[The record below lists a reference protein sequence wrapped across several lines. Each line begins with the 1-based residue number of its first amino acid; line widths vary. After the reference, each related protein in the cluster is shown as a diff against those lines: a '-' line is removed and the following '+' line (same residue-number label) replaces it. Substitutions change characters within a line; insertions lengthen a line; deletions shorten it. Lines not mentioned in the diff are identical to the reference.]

1 MTGASGAEL
10 VQIELNGKSTELP
23 APATVA
29 DAVRAAGASP
39 DGRGLAVAVG
49 GEVVPRAAWEERRLQ
64 EGERVE
70 VLHAVQGG

>member
-1 MTGASGAEL
+1 VTGAHGDE
-10 VQIELNGKSTELP
+10 VIRVELNGRETELP

-49 GEVVPRAAWEERRLQ
+49 GEVVPRAHWDQRRLE